1 MEELLIFTFI
11 LKTTNK
17 AVDHWNL
24 PSSPS
29 QNRT

>member
-1 MEELLIFTFI
+1 LIAALWEFVKI
-11 LKTTNK
+11 LRQ
-17 AVDHWNL
+17 VDHWNL